1 MLQNIPTKREV
12 AGWVSQILK
21 VELEKFFKEQYR
33 LEEKIRMM
41 EDQFKIIEHQ
51 LEMALAN
58 YKNLGEV
65 K

>member
-1 MLQNIPTKREV
+1 MLQDIPTKNEV
-12 AGWVSQILK
+12 KGWVSQILK

-41 EDQFKIIEHQ
+41 EDQFRIIEHQ

-58 YKNLGEV
+58 KNLGEV